1 MTTLA
6 FMHGWGATG
15 RAWQGVE
22 QAFPQE
28 VQVEAPTLPEW
39 QTEWVARWLAGLPL
53 ARTLAVG
60 WSLGGCLLVE
70 AVARFGVR
78 PAAMMLVG
86 VPAVFC
92 QRPDFPDGQPP
103 AVVRAMRRALFQD
116 PARVLADF
124 ARRALAPGEAAW
136 EEKALQLFPAGQS
149 PAHLAAGLDYLL
161 TADLRPYLK
170 QVPVPVT
177 LVQGEGDAIVGPSQA
192 KYLEENLPQAQAVLL
207 PGAGHLP
214 FLTRAREFQAILA
227 DRLKECSQ

>member
-6 FMHGWGATG
+6 LLHGWGATAG
-15 RAWQGVE
+15 AWQGVE
-22 QAFPQE
+22 QAFIP
-28 VQVEAPTLPEW
+28 EARVAVPTLPEW
-39 QTEWVARWLAGLPL
+39 DPEWVARWLAGLPL

-78 PAAMMLVG
+78 PAAIVLVG

-124 ARRALAPGEAAW
+124 ARRALASGEAAW
-136 EEKALQLFPAGQS
+136 QEEALQLFPAGQS

-161 TADLRPYLK
+161 TADLRPFLK

-177 LVQGEGDAIVGPSQA
+177 LVQGEGDAIVGASQA